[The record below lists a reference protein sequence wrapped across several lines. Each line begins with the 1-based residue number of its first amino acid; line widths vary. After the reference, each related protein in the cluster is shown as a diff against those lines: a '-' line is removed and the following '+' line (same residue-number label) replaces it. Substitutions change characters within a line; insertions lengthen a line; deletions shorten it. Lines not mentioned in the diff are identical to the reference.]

1 MSDDFN
7 KPGRQMRVQAG
18 IGVLLGIALVAYI
31 WHTRATASRDLDRV
45 LAEMPRAMAYEAY
58 VKPCLD
64 AASEECRQILLEELT
79 NEAPCEFLARAVQAA
94 ARALDDGRPRSPAL
108 KQGWADTRARVDSRC
123 RPPRAPSP

>member
-7 KPGRQMRVQAG
+7 KPGRRMRIQAG

-31 WHTRATASRDLDRV
+31 WHAQGRASRDADRM
-45 LAEMPRAMAYEAY
+45 LKEMPRAIAYEAY

-79 NEAPCEFLARAVQAA
+79 NESPCEFLVRAAQSA
-94 ARALDDGRPRSPAL
+94 ARALDNGRPRPPAL
-108 KQGWADTRARVDSRC
+108 RAAWIETQARVDDRC
-123 RPPRAPSP
+123 RPVRAPSP